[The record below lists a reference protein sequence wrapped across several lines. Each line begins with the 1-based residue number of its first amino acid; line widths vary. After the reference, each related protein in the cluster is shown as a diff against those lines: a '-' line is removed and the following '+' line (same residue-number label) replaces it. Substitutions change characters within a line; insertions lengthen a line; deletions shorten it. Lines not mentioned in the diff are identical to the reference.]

1 MAATK
6 ISDLAIVPETF
17 QAYVE
22 KLIMEKS
29 ALFQSGIMVS
39 TPTLIPAN
47 GKITNAPAYLGFT
60 GADEVLSDSGSLT
73 VNSVGSTNA
82 ISVINFRGKAYGAND
97 LVTQLSGKDP
107 LGNLAS
113 KFADYWV
120 RRLNA
125 VTLSTIKG
133 SVLGMEVD
141 FAGVIVND
149 ISLAAAAASNITAGA
164 ALDTVQLMGEYQ
176 EDLGIMICHSAVANY
191 LRKNDI
197 DNSRMADSDST
208 ALVSYLGRRVVIDDT
223 IAPENDG
230 GSPSV
235 LDVYSTYFVAA
246 GAMSYA
252 EGLDPSLSI
261 ETDRDILAGDD
272 IVTSRKRFIAHP
284 NGASFVG
291 TPSGVGPTNTE
302 LATVGSWDAEDA
314 TEDKKFMIRVLKHK
328 IDQS

>member
-125 VTLSTIKG
+125 VTLSTIQG
-133 SVLGMEVD
+133 SALGMEAE
-141 FAGVIVND
+141 FAGVIIND
-149 ISLAAAAASNITAGA
+149 ISGASAAASNITAGA
-164 ALDTVQLMGEYQ
+164 SLDTVQLMGEYQ

-223 IAPENDG
+223 IVPVPT
-230 GSPSV
+230 GSPAV
-235 LDVYSTYFVAA
+235 DVYDTYFVAA